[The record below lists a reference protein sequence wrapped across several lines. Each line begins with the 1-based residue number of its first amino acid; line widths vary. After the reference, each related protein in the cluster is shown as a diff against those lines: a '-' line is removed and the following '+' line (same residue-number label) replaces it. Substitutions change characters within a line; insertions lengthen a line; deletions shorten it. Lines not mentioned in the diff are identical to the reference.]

1 MMGFTT
7 ETTLAYTGAQRVPEW
22 FVDDYSTCVKRD
34 LRPPKSRRGFIR
46 RPPTWWCNLHP
57 NLDET
62 RRIATPVTPTNAR
75 PPRFNE
81 GGDPTK
87 SLVPAPWTKPDHFG
101 TRPASE
107 IKSVTLPI
115 GYDCGEEKRVAMLK
129 VNNARERARAVKWKE
144 RQQVPK
150 HTPPPS
156 TLSRP
161 PEPPRDLGAIFR
173 DTRPYSQA
181 GIKLEHLTLETL
193 PYDLALGSGMGFGG
207 CGVWQRSKTKE
218 PANPKGY
225 AAPDCWIEQETNP
238 ELPIKGC
245 WCKVCGGRSGN
256 SNEMHVCCKE
266 RPPMLPGAQAVSPTR
281 WL

>member
-1 MMGFTT
+1 
-7 ETTLAYTGAQRVPEW
+7 
-22 FVDDYSTCVKRD
+22 
-34 LRPPKSRRGFIR
+34 
-46 RPPTWWCNLHP
+46 
-57 NLDET
+57 
-62 RRIATPVTPTNAR
+62 
-75 PPRFNE
+75 
-81 GGDPTK
+81 
-87 SLVPAPWTKPDHFG
+87 
-101 TRPASE
+101 
-107 IKSVTLPI
+107 
-115 GYDCGEEKRVAMLK
+115 MLK

-238 ELPIKGC
+238 EAPALGC
-245 WCKVCGGRSGN
+245 THHSQ
-256 SNEMHVCCKE
+256 
-266 RPPMLPGAQAVSPTR
+266 GAE
-281 WL
+281 